1 MSVDDRVH
9 RRMRIVISRRSARGG
24 LLAVAMA
31 GSLFLGAT
39 GCGGDEDPAAK
50 AADKAVAGTQLCGGN
65 AVSADAAKAL
75 KVITGESRLEA
86 SAKKY
91 SIAKAASALREK
103 FITESVGT
111 GDICRVFTPVGT
123 PEIQLRITWN
133 LAHGGPAGD
142 MGPEYTELKMGE
154 SAWTMA
160 DKALIEFACRSDKLA
175 GTNPAHISVE
185 VMRWGMPKDI
195 DDESGAL
202 KDAYATVAHSI
213 SVAMAKEMGCAENGG
228 LPAQVVLDRA

>member
-1 MSVDDRVH
+1 MTAV
-9 RRMRIVISRRSARGG
+9 A
-24 LLAVAMA
+24 LLA
-31 GSLFLGAT
+31 GAT

-50 AADKAVAGTQLCGGN
+50 AADKAVAGTELCGDN
-65 AVSADAAKAL
+65 AMSADAAKAL

-86 SAKKY
+86 SAKEY

-133 LAHGGPAGD
+133 LARDASTGK
-142 MGPEYTELKMGE
+142 MGSEYTELKMGDA
-154 SAWTMA
+154 AWTTP

-175 GTNPAHISVE
+175 GSNPAHISVE

-195 DDESGAL
+195 DDENGAL
-202 KDAYATVAHSI
+202 KDAYATVTHSI
-213 SVAMAKEMGCAENGG
+213 SVAMAKELGCAENGG
-228 LPAQVVLDRA
+228 LPAQVVLDQA

>member
-1 MSVDDRVH
+1 
-9 RRMRIVISRRSARGG
+9 MRIVISRRSARGG

-31 GSLFLGAT
+31 GPLFLGAT

-50 AADKAVAGTQLCGGN
+50 AADKAVAGTELCGGD
-65 AVSADAAKAL
+65 AVSADAAEAL

-86 SAKKY
+86 SAKEY
-91 SIAKAASALREK
+91 SITKAASALRKK

-123 PEIQLRITWN
+123 PEIQLRITWD
-133 LAHGGPAGD
+133 LARDAPTSTD
-142 MGPEYTELKMGE
+142 PMGPEYTELKMGE
-154 SAWTMA
+154 TAWTTP
-160 DKALIEFACRSDKLA
+160 DKALVEFACRSDKLA
-175 GTNPAHISVE
+175 GSNPAHIGVE

-213 SVAMAKEMGCAENGG
+213 SVAMAEELGCAENGG
-228 LPAQVVLDRA
+228 LPAKVVLDRA